1 MKIVVFSYDAEIIT
15 HYLCGSMNA
24 AAPDGAPPRRINNYS
39 KNTLPSVPRRGPE
52 EGVLRIGT
60 IFMVRV

>member
-15 HYLCGSMNA
+15 PLFMWYDECRRPRRGT
-24 AAPDGAPPRRINNYS
+24 PRRINTYS

-60 IFMVRV
+60 IFMVRE